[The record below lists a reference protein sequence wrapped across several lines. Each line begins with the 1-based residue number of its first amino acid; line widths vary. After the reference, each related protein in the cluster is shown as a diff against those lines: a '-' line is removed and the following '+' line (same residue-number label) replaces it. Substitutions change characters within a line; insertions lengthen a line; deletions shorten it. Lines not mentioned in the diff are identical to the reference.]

1 MVSRENISSS
11 KSIAMSDYYLRS
23 TDSDDSTVNSED
35 GSHVYEEFDDVY
47 KVADP
52 VKRRRSTWN
61 TTSVNDTLNDNS
73 ELHPLGVS
81 SNQMMEKKKFDL
93 VKMYKSRKQKEE
105 ELKRSPS
112 SRIDELEEEI
122 AHLKIEI
129 ACIDQDREVALHSS
143 QKTAKENKRL
153 KAELELMIERESGYV
168 LKISDLEKGW
178 MLPRRSVKSL
188 SSNTTTSI
196 SPPLSIDTS
205 KFNISQ
211 IDTTS
216 LKTKLDESNALN
228 ENLKKDLDKMKKLLD
243 DFQRPDYNYVHTI
256 EEGEKNGW
264 MDQMLGRKAAPVR
277 RGVND
282 LLWSESTRALNL
294 DPSSRRSDSLV
305 NNSGLNY

>member
-1 MVSRENISSS
+1 
-11 KSIAMSDYYLRS
+11 
-23 TDSDDSTVNSED
+23 
-35 GSHVYEEFDDVY
+35 
-47 KVADP
+47 
-52 VKRRRSTWN
+52 
-61 TTSVNDTLNDNS
+61 
-73 ELHPLGVS
+73 
-81 SNQMMEKKKFDL
+81 
-93 VKMYKSRKQKEE
+93 MYKSRKQKEE

-168 LKISDLEKGW
+168 LKISD
-178 MLPRRSVKSL
+178 PRRSIKSL

-196 SPPLSIDTS
+196 SPPLSIDSS

-228 ENLKKDLDKMKKLLD
+228 ENLKKDLDKMKELLD